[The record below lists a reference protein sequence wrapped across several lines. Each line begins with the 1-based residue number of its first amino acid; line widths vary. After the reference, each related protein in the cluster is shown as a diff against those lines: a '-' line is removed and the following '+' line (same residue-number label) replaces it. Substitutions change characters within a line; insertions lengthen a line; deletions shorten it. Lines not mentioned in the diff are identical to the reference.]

1 MTPRSCSYLFDL
13 ILPFLIACLYFT
25 DRVSGKKDYGSSHA
39 KSRRREEI
47 WVIIIKERRIDAN
60 RVRYFRETNVKEK
73 NGTTIER
80 SEKEVSKKR
89 RNMYLKH
96 KNKTMW

>member
-1 MTPRSCSYLFDL
+1 MTSRSCSYLFDL
-13 ILPFLIACLYFT
+13 SFHFLSRAFT
-25 DRVSGKKDYGSSHA
+25 LLTVYREKDYGSSHA

-47 WVIIIKERRIDAN
+47 WVIIIKESRIDAN
-60 RVRYFRETNVKEK
+60 HVRYFRETNVKEK

-96 KNKTMW
+96 KKKTMW